1 MVDIALDP
9 NMYYCSMSTADTL
22 RKAADLASD
31 TWSCLRMRS
40 FTFGIG
46 IPKLMTPLLP
56 RCARQSEKRGL
67 PYGH

>member
-1 MVDIALDP
+1 TLI
-9 NMYYCSMSTADTL
+9 CTTARCRRRT
-22 RKAADLASD
+22 RYAKRQIWASD